1 MLFHLTTQPTVLARR
16 NKAKHRQSP
25 KLGRDRQ
32 NREPKQRFILF
43 CEGENTERQYFNAFK
58 WIHTDAL
65 IRVEIVPGVGVPM
78 TIAEKVIERAK
89 FENLGRSRGGGK

>member
-43 CEGENTERQYFNAFK
+43 CEGENTEPQYFNALK

-65 IRVEIVPGVGVPM
+65 ITVEIVPGVGVPM
-78 TIAEKVIERAK
+78 TIDEKVIERANL
-89 FENLGRSRGGGK
+89 ENLGRSRRG